1 MERLIKGL
9 IDFKR
14 TEAAGL
20 RPHFRTL
27 AVAQAPEVLMFA
39 CSDSRVVPH
48 LLTSARPGELFLVR
62 SVGNIVAPAD
72 ASGRS
77 LGDVSEAAAVEYALE
92 VLGIRDVAVC
102 GHSNCGAMKALLKG
116 RHQLDALAPNLVEWL
131 AHAEAARGRMATADC
146 IDRALPEDDQLSQA
160 NVLLQLD
167 HVATYPAVAKRL
179 AAGRLRLHALWF
191 DIANT
196 MVSLYEKERGRFVAL
211 DEREIVRLLEA
222 KKRASRKKRGARR
235 R

>member
-1 MERLIKGL
+1 MERLIRGL

-48 LLTSARPGELFLVR
+48 LITSSRPGELFVVR

-72 ASGRS
+72 AEGRS
-77 LGDVSEAAAVEYALE
+77 IGDVSEASAIEYAIE

-102 GHSNCGAMKALLKG
+102 GHSNCGAMKALLRG
-116 RHQLDALAPNLVEWL
+116 RHELDAVTPNLVEWL
-131 AHAEAARGRMATADC
+131 AHAEAARGRMARADF
-146 IDRALPEDDQLSQA
+146 IDRSLPEDDQLSQA

-179 AAGRLRLHALWF
+179 ATRRLRLHALWF

-196 MVSLYEKERGRFVAL
+196 MVSLYEKERRRFVAL
-211 DEREIVRLLEA
+211 DEKEIVRLLEA
-222 KKRASRKKRGARR
+222 RKQARR
-235 R
+235 PKRRARQK